1 MPEQPAISSASVP
14 LPARR
19 RDYRKPDYLVDHVH
33 LEFDLSDLGCVRIAC
48 RAVYTRDDD
57 AGPEAPLVLNA
68 RDLELLSVSID
79 GRALSEQEYSLDD
92 RQLVLEDLPGTFEL
106 EIHNSLVA
114 AGNMSLMGLC
124 ESRDGGLYTQCE
136 PEAFRSLTYFQDRPD
151 LLCRFTTRLVASKAD
166 HPVLLA
172 GGNLE
177 DEGDLPGG
185 RHFAV
190 WHNPVPTP
198 CYLFAICAGK
208 LESVT
213 GSYTFKSGRRM
224 EIEIYATGE
233 NIGKVAHSM
242 ELLKRA
248 IRWDEEVYGREYDLD
263 TFKCGVLNGSTG
275 GMENKGLNLFDIYWF
290 ATDPRIAFDP
300 DYEYRMKSI
309 AHEYFHNWS
318 GNIVTV
324 RNWFQVALKEGL
336 TRFRDQ
342 RFLGDMSEHDAV
354 RIRMVRHIRAN
365 QWTED
370 AGPLVHPVICEE
382 YVDPRNTFT
391 ITTYDKGQEIV
402 YMLRTLLGEERFLAG
417 VRRFFDDNAY
427 AAVTVDEFLQ
437 AFDDGDDE
445 GIPVMAK
452 WYYQAGTPT
461 VTVRTGYDAENRV
474 FELSLSQR
482 TEPTPGQPVKEPLPI
497 PVAVALLD
505 KEGAEIDLQLEGSNE
520 PAGSNLVL
528 RFDDESATYRFTG
541 VEERPVPSLFRHF
554 SAPVPV
560 EHDLSEAD
568 LHHLLRHDADGVTRW
583 DISETLAS
591 REILRLVDELL
602 AGRQPQPDSGF
613 LEAYSQALFD
623 EQASPRLVA
632 DLVTLP
638 DEKSLGQRFDEIPI
652 EEIHTAREQVRLA
665 LADRTRDRL
674 LDLYHG
680 CRVEDPFD
688 MSSAAIGTRRLKS
701 VCLDYL
707 VALGEDGCDELAFN
721 QVKDDGNTSNQIYGI
736 MALANSGSR
745 YRDEAL
751 ALFRDRWRNEQLV
764 YDKWF
769 LAQALA
775 ARKDTAARLAAATA
789 TEEFSLQ
796 MLSRVFSTTEAFFCL
811 NRYGFNESG
820 GSGYRLMADLLPRMD
835 RHSSLVAT
843 FMLARSDINNWRAF
857 DAGRQDKIRACL
869 NEIRNAPGAS
879 EGLVELARKTLA
891 GLLHE

>member
-1 MPEQPAISSASVP
+1 MTQQQAVSPASVP
-14 LPARR
+14 PAVHR
-19 RDYRKPDYLVDHVH
+19 RDYRKPHYLVDHVH
-33 LEFDLSDLGCVRIAC
+33 LEFDLSDLNRVEVAC
-48 RAVYTRDDD
+48 RAVYTRDGD

-68 RDLELLSVSID
+68 RDLELLAVRID
-79 GRALSEQEYSLDD
+79 GRALGEHEIELDD
-92 RQLVLEDLPGTFEL
+92 RQLVLKRLPGTFEL
-106 EIHNSLVA
+106 EIRNSLVA

-151 LLCRFTTRLVASKAD
+151 LLCKFTTRLVAVKAD

-172 GGNLE
+172 GGNLV

-213 GSYTFKSGRRM
+213 GSYTFGSGRRM

-248 IRWDEEVYGREYDLD
+248 IQWDEEVYGREYDLD

-275 GMENKGLNLFDIYWF
+275 GMENKGLNLFDLYWF

-324 RNWFQVALKEGL
+324 RNWFQVSLKEGL

-370 AGPLVHPVICEE
+370 AGPLVHPVICEK
-382 YVDPRNTFT
+382 YIDPRNTFT

-427 AAVTVDEFLQ
+427 AAVTIDEFLQ
-437 AFDDGDDE
+437 AFDDGGGE
-445 GIPVMAK
+445 GIPEMAK

-461 VTVRTGYDAENRV
+461 VTVRTGYDEENRI

-482 TEPTPGQPVKEPLPI
+482 TEPTPGQPDKEPVPI

-505 KEGAEIDLQLEGSNE
+505 GSGNEMDLQLEGSNE
-520 PAGSNLVL
+520 PQGTNLVL
-528 RFDDESATYRFTG
+528 RFDDEHATYRFTG
-541 VEERPVPSLFRHF
+541 VEEKPVPSLFRHF

-560 EHDLSEAD
+560 EHDLSSTD
-568 LHHLLRHDADGVTRW
+568 LYHLLRHDADGVTRW
-583 DISETLAS
+583 DIGETLAS
-591 REILRLVDELL
+591 DVILCMVDDLL
-602 AGRQPQPDSGF
+602 AGREPQPASDF
-613 LEAYSQALFD
+613 LEAYSEALFD
-623 EQASPRLVA
+623 ERASPRLIA

-638 DEKSLGQRFDEIPI
+638 DEKSLGQHFEIIPI
-652 EEIHTAREQVRLA
+652 EEIHTAREIVRLC
-665 LADRTRDRL
+665 LADRNRDRL
-674 LDLYHG
+674 VDLYHR
-680 CRVEDPFD
+680 CRVEDPLD
-688 MSSAAIGTRRLKS
+688 MSSGAIGTRRLKS

-707 VALGEDGCDELAFN
+707 VALGEDDCDELAFR
-721 QVKDDGNTSNQIYGI
+721 QVRDDGNTSNQVYAL
-736 MALANSGSR
+736 MSLANSDSAC
-745 YRDEAL
+745 RDEAL

-775 ARKDTAARLAAATA
+775 ARTDSAERLAAVTA

-796 MLSRVFSTTEAFFCL
+796 MLSRVFATTEAFFCL
-811 NRYGFNESG
+811 NRYGFNERS
-820 GSGYRLMADLLPRMD
+820 GSGYRLMAELLPRMD
-835 RHSSLVAT
+835 RHSSLVAI

-857 DAGRQDKIRACL
+857 DAGRQEKIKACL
-869 NEIRNAPGAS
+869 NEICNAAGAS
-879 EGLVELARKTLA
+879 DGLVELARKTLA
-891 GLLHE
+891 DRAR